1 MPHYR
6 VVLVEPKFQGNV
18 GAVARSMMNF
28 GLNELYLVN
37 PCEIDDDAY
46 RRSKH
51 AKKLLLDAPI
61 VGNLEDALKGMD
73 LVIGSSSAST
83 DNEKKFNRIPLSP
96 KELRQ
101 KMDGFEG
108 NVALVFG
115 REDIGLL
122 NEELELCDILVTIPA
137 GKEYPVLNLSHA
149 ATIVFYELYDG
160 KLSIKKTE
168 ADDREREKL
177 FEYFARILPAVNYP
191 EHKREKTTVMFRRML
206 GRSAPSRWEYH
217 TLMGV
222 FSHILWSVDED
233 YRKERKEKQRKEHL
247 FPEDTEESTDREE
260 E

>member
-6 VVLVEPKFQGNV
+6 VVLVEPKFQGNI

-28 GLNELYLVN
+28 GLDELYLVN

-51 AKKLLLDAPI
+51 AKRLLLDSTI
-61 VGNLEDALKGMD
+61 VKSFEEAIKGMD
-73 LVIGSSSAST
+73 LVIGSSSAAT
-83 DNEKKFNRIPLSP
+83 DNEKKFTRIPLSP
-96 KELRQ
+96 PELRE
-101 KMDGFEG
+101 KMKGFDG

-137 GKEYPVLNLSHA
+137 GEKYPVLNLSHA

-160 KLSIKKTE
+160 KLRIKKTE

-177 FEYFARILPAVNYP
+177 FEYFARILPIISYP
-191 EHKREKTTVMFRRML
+191 EHKREKTAVMFRRML

-222 FSHILWSVDED
+222 FSHILWSVDEK
-233 YRKERKEKQRKEHL
+233 YREERQERRKKEKL
-247 FPEDTEESTDREE
+247 FQEEKK
-260 E
+260 

>member
-6 VVLVEPKFQGNV
+6 VVLVEPKFQGNI

-28 GLNELYLVN
+28 DLDELYMVK

-51 AKKLLLDAPI
+51 AKRLLLDSSI
-61 VGNLEDALKGMD
+61 INSLEEALKGMD

-83 DNEKKFNRIPLSP
+83 DNEKKFTRIPLSP
-96 KELRQ
+96 AELRE
-101 KMDGFEG
+101 KMKKFDG
-108 NVALVFG
+108 NVAIIFG

-122 NEELELCDILVTIPA
+122 NKELELCDILVTIPT

-149 ATIVFYELYDG
+149 ATIVFYELFDG

-177 FEYFARILPAVNYP
+177 FEYFERILPLISYP
-191 EHKREKTTVMFRRML
+191 EHKREKTAVMFRRML

-222 FSHILWSVDED
+222 FSHILWSVDEK
-233 YRKERKEKQRKEHL
+233 YREERQERRKKEKLFQEERK
-247 FPEDTEESTDREE
+247 
-260 E
+260 

>member
-6 VVLVEPKFQGNV
+6 VVLVEPKFQGNI

-28 GLNELYLVN
+28 NLDSLYLVN

-51 AKKLLLDAPI
+51 AKKLLLDSVI
-61 VGNLEDALKGMD
+61 VNDFREAIKGAD
-73 LVIGSSSAST
+73 LVVGSSSAST
-83 DNEKKFNRIPLSP
+83 DNEKKFNRIPISP
-96 KELRQ
+96 AELKE
-101 KMDGFEG
+101 KMKGYEG
-108 NVALVFG
+108 EVALVFG

-137 GKEYPVLNLSHA
+137 GEEYPVLNLSHA
-149 ATIVFYELYDG
+149 ATILFYELYDG
-160 KLSIKKTE
+160 KLSIKRTE
-168 ADDREREKL
+168 ADEREREKL
-177 FEYFARILPAVNYP
+177 FEYFERILPLVNYP

-222 FSHILWSVDED
+222 FSHILWSVDEE
-233 YRKERKEKQRKEHL
+233 YRKERQEKRKKEGMDRKKE
-247 FPEDTEESTDREE
+247 
-260 E
+260 

>member
-6 VVLVEPKFQGNV
+6 IVLVEPKFQGNI

-28 GLNELYLVN
+28 DMDSLYLVN

-51 AKKLLLDAPI
+51 AKKLLLDSRI
-61 VGNLEDALKGMD
+61 VSTFEEAIRGVD
-73 LVIGSSSAST
+73 LVVGSSSAAT
-83 DNEKKFNRIPLSP
+83 DNEKKFNRIPLTP
-96 KELRQ
+96 KELRK
-101 KMDGFEG
+101 KMDGFDGE
-108 NVALVFG
+108 VALVFG

-122 NEELELCDILVTIPA
+122 NEELQMCDILVTIPA

-149 ATIVFYELYDG
+149 ATIVLYELYTG

-168 ADDREREKL
+168 ADAREREKL
-177 FEYFARILPAVNYP
+177 FEHFERILPKVGYP

-222 FSHILWSVDED
+222 FSHILWAVDEE
-233 YRKERKEKQRKEHL
+233 YRRERQEKRRKEHL
-247 FPEDTEESTDREE
+247 FPEDMEDKTKEKK
-260 E
+260 

>member
-6 VVLVEPKFQGNV
+6 VVLVEPKFQGNI
-18 GAVARSMMNF
+18 GAIARSMMNF
-28 GLNELYLVN
+28 GLDELYMVN

-51 AKKLLLDAPI
+51 AKKLLLNSTI
-61 VGNLEDALKGMD
+61 VGSIEEALKGMD
-73 LVIGSSSAST
+73 LVVGSSSAST
-83 DNEKKFNRIPLSP
+83 ENEKKFNRIPLSP
-96 KELRQ
+96 EELKG
-101 KMDGFEG
+101 KMKGFDG
-108 NVALVFG
+108 NVALMFG

-149 ATIVFYELYDG
+149 ATILFYELYDG
-160 KLSIKKTE
+160 KLDMKKTE

-177 FEYFARILPAVNYP
+177 FEYFGRILPSISYP

-222 FSHILWSVDED
+222 FSHILWSVDEK
-233 YRKERKEKQRKEHL
+233 YREEREERRKKEKLFQEDRK
-247 FPEDTEESTDREE
+247 
-260 E
+260 